1 MPQTPKLAS
10 VVCLIWVFTSAATAA
25 DNFRRLT
32 GPEIRSRLPGM
43 EITDEVHWADVYE
56 RGGALRTYSMG
67 RKTMGKWFIQKNELC
82 LDRAKEEAN
91 CYQVWNAGKKI
102 ELRRQGSDLPL
113 QGVLQKP
120 AKRN

>member
-1 MPQTPKLAS
+1 
-10 VVCLIWVFTSAATAA
+10 
-25 DNFRRLT
+25 
-32 GPEIRSRLPGM
+32 M

-82 LDRAKEEAN
+82 LERAKEEAN

-102 ELRRQGSDLPL
+102 ELRRQGSDLAL